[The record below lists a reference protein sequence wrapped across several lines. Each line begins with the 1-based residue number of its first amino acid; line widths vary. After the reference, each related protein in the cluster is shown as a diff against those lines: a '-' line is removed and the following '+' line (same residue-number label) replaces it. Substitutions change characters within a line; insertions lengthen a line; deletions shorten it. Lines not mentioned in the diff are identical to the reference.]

1 MHRPPMDWAVAARRH
16 DPESLEG
23 RAFAA
28 IQGLASARRELLALR
43 AGGDTEILATGNA
56 SVLGYRRAHP
66 RSAPFLSLT
75 SFSDTTQSVDAG
87 VIARAGLREPRHVH
101 STTGRLEISAGR
113 IDLAPWS
120 FLWLTGS

>member
-87 VIARAGLREPRHVH
+87 VIARAGLREPR
-101 STTGRLEISAGR
+101 
-113 IDLAPWS
+113 IDLTPWS